1 MAQSPGDH
9 NSRGP
14 KFTTKLYKKSFPWGK
29 LSELE
34 HLRFGGLSLAV
45 AVAFS
50 GRYVFGRWW
59 FLWATAGA
67 RPYATQT
74 LELLSRRFLF
84 RLAYSLAPAKKEEV
98 PPRPRLYSAL
108 SPRDAWHVTPSHW
121 FPRSDVDPREPGQ
134 GHLTQAPEPRANPQG
149 KIIF

>member
-45 AVAFS
+45 AFAFS

-84 RLAYSLAPAKKEEV
+84 RLAYSLTPAKKEEV

>member
-45 AVAFS
+45 AFAFL
-50 GRYVFGRWW
+50 R
-59 FLWATAGA
+59 
-67 RPYATQT
+67 
-74 LELLSRRFLF
+74 
-84 RLAYSLAPAKKEEV
+84 
-98 PPRPRLYSAL
+98 AL
-108 SPRDAWHVTPSHW
+108 CVRTMVILVGDGGV
-121 FPRSDVDPREPGQ
+121 
-134 GHLTQAPEPRANPQG
+134 
-149 KIIF
+149 